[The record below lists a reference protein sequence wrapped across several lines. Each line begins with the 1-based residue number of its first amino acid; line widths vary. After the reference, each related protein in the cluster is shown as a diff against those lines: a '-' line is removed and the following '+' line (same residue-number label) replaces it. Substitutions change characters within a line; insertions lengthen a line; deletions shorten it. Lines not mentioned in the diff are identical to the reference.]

1 MRIYANKTYI
11 VRRRI
16 MMLTRISEFVYSQT
30 AFVSLSGTRYHDNN
44 ANEGSYVENV
54 EFAKCTINS

>member
-1 MRIYANKTYI
+1 
-11 VRRRI
+11 

-54 EFAKCTINS
+54 EFAKCTINSWTKTIL